1 MSAVLALLAA
11 LMSLQVWEARAY
23 QCNYTV
29 TAPESI
35 QDAVDAAGVG
45 EVVCLDDIGGAF
57 AQSVV
62 FSGEDDSFTTL
73 TAAPGAYPLLD
84 GTSQRGTDTG
94 ITIDAAAHDVIISV
108 LEIVNFGRVGIQI
121 DGYDNMII
129 EVICNTNGKD
139 GIRIDGNA
147 NSLIKVT
154 ANTNVQNGI
163 RPAGKVT
170 S

>member
-1 MSAVLALLAA
+1 MSAVLAILVA
-11 LMSLQVWEARAY
+11 LMALQVWEVRAY

-29 TAPESI
+29 AAPESI

-84 GTSQRGTDTG
+84 GTSQGGTDTG
-94 ITIDAAAHDVIISV
+94 ITIDAAAHEMIISA
-108 LEIVNFGRVGIQI
+108 LEIVNFGRVGI
-121 DGYDNMII
+121 
-129 EVICNTNGKD
+129 
-139 GIRIDGNA
+139 RIDG
-147 NSLIKVT
+147 
-154 ANTNVQNGI
+154 
-163 RPAGKVT
+163 
-170 S
+170 